1 MNTNSGMGPAAPLT
15 ALVEV
20 VPLGAINQTA
30 AAVVAANLQ
39 AILGLNADLAPP
51 APEPDYA
58 LAPSRGQYDAGLILQ
73 NLATRPTPPPLC
85 LGLTRHDLCLPFLSH
100 VFGEAQLEGRAAV
113 VSLHRL
119 GQGPDG
125 QPASR
130 ALMLER
136 AAKVALHETA
146 HLLGLTHCRAPRCL
160 MNFSAGLEKLDRL
173 ELTLCPTCQGQAAR
187 KRLALISDSEEAAL

>member
-1 MNTNSGMGPAAPLT
+1 MMDADHGMVPPAPPG

-20 VPLGAINQTA
+20 VPLGAVNQTA

-39 AILGLNADLAPP
+39 AILGLDADLAPP
-51 APEPDYA
+51 APEPEHA
-58 LAPSRGQYDAGLILQ
+58 LVPARGQYDASLILQ
-73 NLATRPTPPPLC
+73 ELAQRPTPPPLC

-119 GQGPDG
+119 GQGEG
-125 QPASR
+125 SQPVPR
-130 ALMLER
+130 ALLLER
-136 AAKVALHETA
+136 AAKVALHESA

-160 MNFSAGLEKLDRL
+160 MNFSAGLDKLDRL
-173 ELTLCPTCQGQAAR
+173 ELSLCPTCRGQAAR
-187 KRLALISDSEEAAL
+187 KRLALIG